1 MTWWDDGRTI
11 LQHHSHLQLLDRQ
24 HGTQYSLRNWE
35 LGAPFSTGQRTP
47 HQNKRAC
54 RSSVKS
60 NVYKIEWCAKT
71 SKNITVWSFSYL
83 GYPQLQR
90 TVVSAD
96 WASGVGM
103 LPHDLSLHPQ
113 SSWIQQFFYV
123 QNGFPCLTGNCC
135 AGKIVSSRT
144 HPYYLSKETVDLSN
158 CLFWTLET
166 KSWRSSMFSGM
177 RLSIECHIVSADRA
191 HCGMWS
197 EVVLKRGNVRSISI
211 VFLQTL
217 ESLEYNNYY
226 TV

>member
-1 MTWWDDGRTI
+1 MRKNIQEHYCMVFFLFGLPTVAKDSCQRRLGKWWWHVAAWSVSAPPKQLDSTI
-11 LQHHSHLQLLDRQ
+11 L
-24 HGTQYSLRNWE
+24 
-35 LGAPFSTGQRTP
+35 A
-47 HQNKRAC
+47 
-54 RSSVKS
+54 
-60 NVYKIEWCAKT
+60 
-71 SKNITVWSFSYL
+71 
-83 GYPQLQR
+83 
-90 TVVSAD
+90 
-96 WASGVGM
+96 
-103 LPHDLSLHPQ
+103 
-113 SSWIQQFFYV
+113 V

-166 KSWRSSMFSGM
+166 KFWRSSMFSGI